1 MNCPNCK
8 SQSFTKTLKSY
19 SEVNYKKCLNCK
31 CFYQDPIIKLNY
43 SESYW
48 QGAVDPDGVKRNFLE
63 ERDFKIK
70 NWYGETIKFA
80 NSKKNISV
88 LDVGCGLGYFLSALN
103 SDIKKFGVEDSKFAC
118 DYIKKNFK
126 DINILNGDFK
136 LIEKFNV
143 KFDIVMFY
151 HVIEHLKDPVEAIK
165 LIKKVLKKDGI
176 LIVGTPNIDSLVAKC
191 LEKITDTL
199 YPRIFVFTASI
210 V

>member
-70 NWYGETIKFA
+70 NWYGETIKFV
-80 NSKKNISV
+80 NSKKGHFCS
-88 LDVGCGLGYFLSALN
+88 
-103 SDIKKFGVEDSKFAC
+103 
-118 DYIKKNFK
+118 
-126 DINILNGDFK
+126 
-136 LIEKFNV
+136 
-143 KFDIVMFY
+143 
-151 HVIEHLKDPVEAIK
+151 
-165 LIKKVLKKDGI
+165 
-176 LIVGTPNIDSLVAKC
+176 
-191 LEKITDTL
+191 
-199 YPRIFVFTASI
+199 
-210 V
+210 